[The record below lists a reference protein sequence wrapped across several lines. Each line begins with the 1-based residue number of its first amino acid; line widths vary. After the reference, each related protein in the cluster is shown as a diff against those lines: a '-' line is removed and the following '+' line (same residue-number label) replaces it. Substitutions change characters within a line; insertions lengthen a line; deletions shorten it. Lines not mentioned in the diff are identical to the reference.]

1 MKTPGSPCPREPPP
15 NGWPHLEHRQL
26 SGQGLRAQALWE
38 PFGRCGRGSVEKRDG
53 MTQLGQKHLWSKD
66 KAFVGSSL
74 VSCLCWDLNRLPAGM
89 CF

>member
-1 MKTPGSPCPREPPP
+1 MKIPGSPRPREPPP
-15 NGWPHLEHRQL
+15 NGWPRLEHPHL
-26 SGQGLRAQALWE
+26 TGQGLRAQALWE